1 MLAGPTPHPQELR
14 DPVIS
19 ATLSVYTKVASQLLP
34 TPTRSHYTFNLR
46 DISRVMQVRRRWY
59 FGVLCVI
66 PGGEPLRISDTGCS
80 TVTLSVCGC
89 QAKPNSGSGSLPT
102 PCVCPL

>member
-1 MLAGPTPHPQELR
+1 MFGVRCPLTNPQELR

-46 DISRVMQVRRRWY
+46 DISRVMQVRQQWRR
-59 FGVLCVI
+59 
-66 PGGEPLRISDTGCS
+66 
-80 TVTLSVCGC
+80 TVQSAMPCAMTHSMCGC
-89 QAKPNSGSGSLPT
+89 ETLDAFQPP
-102 PCVCPL
+102 